1 MMRLCKLALP
11 VRLLLC
17 SCFALFAAAAS
28 AQSSTASAVKTVKVT
43 VLSTMLVGGAGA
55 NGIGEWGFAA
65 VLEADGR
72 RILIDT
78 GARAGTVLKNVGELK
93 VDLSDITDVVL
104 THNHGDHTGGLLAL
118 RREFMK
124 KNPRALSR
132 VHVPQGIFLSRR
144 TAGGVET
151 NGLTPIKAEYEGMG
165 GQFVEH
171 AEPFALA
178 PGVWLLGPVPRVNP
192 ERNFG
197 GGGILQT
204 PNGPV
209 EDNVPEDTAVVVN
222 TPNGLVVIS
231 GCGHAG
237 IINTLEYARKTV
249 RDVQVEAAIG
259 GFHLFA
265 ATDEVLEWTGV
276 RLRALGVRH
285 LLGAHCTGI
294 EAVFRLRQVAGL
306 ARSTAV
312 VGAVGST
319 FTLGAG
325 IASPPLAR

>member
-1 MMRLCKLALP
+1 MSTRLILLGFLALIP
-11 VRLLLC
+11 
-17 SCFALFAAAAS
+17 AATA
-28 AQSSTASAVKTVKVT
+28 AQSSGVAAVKAVKVT
-43 VLSTMLVGGAGA
+43 VLSTMLVGGAGS

-65 VLEADGR
+65 VVEADGR

-78 GARAGTVLKNVGELK
+78 GARAETVLKNVAELK

-132 VHVPQGIFLSRR
+132 VHVPHGIFLSRR

-197 GGGILQT
+197 GLGGGSLLQT
-204 PNGPV
+204 PAGPV

-222 TPNGLVVIS
+222 TSDGLVVIS

-237 IINTLEYARKTV
+237 IINTLEYARKTI
-249 RDVQVEAAIG
+249 RDVPVEAAIG
-259 GFHLFA
+259 GFHLFGA
-265 ATDEVLEWTGV
+265 ADAVLQWTGE

-294 EAVFRLRQVAGL
+294 EAVFRLRQVTGL

-325 IASPPLAR
+325 IQSPPLAR

>member
-1 MMRLCKLALP
+1 MRLPRAFIVVLLALLP
-11 VRLLLC
+11 ASAWAQAR
-17 SCFALFAAAAS
+17 AAAPVK
-28 AQSSTASAVKTVKVT
+28 AVTVT

-55 NGIGEWGFAA
+55 SGIGEWGFAA

-78 GARAGTVLKNVGELK
+78 GARAETVLRNVTEMK
-93 VDLSDITDVVL
+93 IDLADITDVVL
-104 THNHGDHTGGLLAL
+104 THNHGDHTGGLIAL

-144 TAGGVET
+144 TPNRVET
-151 NGLTPIKAEYEGMG
+151 NGLTPIKAEYEGLG

-171 AEPFALA
+171 AAPFELV
-178 PGVWLLGPVPRVNP
+178 PGVWLLGPVPRVHP

-204 PNGPV
+204 PAGPV

-222 TPNGLVVIS
+222 TSRGLVVIS

-237 IINTLEYARKTV
+237 IINTLEYARKTI
-249 RDVQVEAAIG
+249 RDVPVEAAIG
-259 GFHLFA
+259 GFHLFG
-265 ATDEVLEWTGV
+265 ATDAALEWTSG

-294 EAVFRLRQVAGL
+294 EAVFRLRQLTGL
-306 ARSTAV
+306 SRATAV
-312 VGAVGST
+312 VGAIGST
-319 FTLGAG
+319 FTLGTG
-325 IASPPLAR
+325 IESPPLAR

>member
-1 MMRLCKLALP
+1 MRLHT
-11 VRLLLC
+11 RLLLC
-17 SCFALFAAAAS
+17 GSLALIPAAEAAQP
-28 AQSSTASAVKTVKVT
+28 AGRAVKAVKVT

-78 GARAGTVLKNVGELK
+78 GARAETVLTNVTEMK

-124 KNPRALSR
+124 KNPGALSR
-132 VHVPQGIFLSRR
+132 VHVPKGIFLSRR

-151 NGLTPIKAEYEGMG
+151 NGLTPIKAEYEGLG

-171 AEPFALA
+171 AAPFALA
-178 PGVWLLGPVPRVNP
+178 PGVWLLGPVPRVHP

-197 GGGILQT
+197 GLGNVSLLQT
-204 PNGPV
+204 PAGPA
-209 EDNVPEDTAVVVN
+209 EDNVPEDTAVAVN

-237 IINTLEYARKTV
+237 IINTLEYARKTI
-249 RDVQVEAAIG
+249 RDVPVEAAIG
-259 GFHLFA
+259 GFHLFG
-265 ATDEVLEWTGV
+265 ATDETLEWTGG

-285 LLGAHCTGI
+285 LLGAHCTGL
-294 EAVFRLRQVAGL
+294 EAVFRLRQLVGL
-306 ARSTAV
+306 ARATAA
-312 VGAVGST
+312 VGAVGSA
-319 FTLGAG
+319 FTLGKG
-325 IASPPLAR
+325 IESPPLAR

>member
-1 MMRLCKLALP
+1 MRLQRAFVVVLLALLP
-11 VRLLLC
+11 GSAWAQTR
-17 SCFALFAAAAS
+17 AAAPVS
-28 AQSSTASAVKTVKVT
+28 AVKVT

-55 NGIGEWGFAA
+55 SGIGEWGFAA
-65 VLEADGR
+65 LVEADGR
-72 RILIDT
+72 GILIDT
-78 GARAGTVLKNVGELK
+78 GARAETVLKNVTEMK
-93 VDLSDITDVVL
+93 VDLSDITDLVL
-104 THNHGDHTGGLLAL
+104 THNHGDHTGGLMAL

-132 VHVPQGIFLSRR
+132 AHVPQGIFLSRR
-144 TAGGVET
+144 TPGGAET
-151 NGLTPIKAEYEGMG
+151 NGLLPIKAEYEQSGA
-165 GQFVEH
+165 QFIEH
-171 AEPFALA
+171 AAPFELL

-197 GGGILQT
+197 GLGGGGLLQT
-204 PNGPV
+204 PAGPI

-237 IINTLEYARKTV
+237 IINTLEYARKTM
-249 RDVQVEAAIG
+249 RDVPVEAAIG

-265 ATDEVLEWTGV
+265 ATDAVLDWTAG

-294 EAVFRLRQVAGL
+294 EALFQLRQRTGL
-306 ARSTAV
+306 ARATAV

-319 FTLGAG
+319 FTLGTG
-325 IASPPLAR
+325 ITSPPLAR